1 MKRTLIFP
9 RYDEFPE
16 SLRRFL
22 KKSKVYDS
30 SCSPIARVYYIDKDV
45 GYYLKRSPKGS
56 LGREAAMMRFFH
68 SKGLSA
74 SVVEYLTEGEFDWML
89 TERVAGEDCTHATYL
104 SDPERL
110 CDTLA
115 ILLRQL
121 HEEGSEGC
129 PVSDR
134 MSGYFNKM
142 KENFEKGE
150 YDLSYLLPSVSK
162 LTVREA
168 YRLVNDNRAAFRS
181 DTLLH
186 GDYCLPNVILNDWS
200 FSGFIDLD
208 GGGVG
213 DRHVDLYW
221 GAWTLNFNLHTDK
234 YRDRFFDA
242 YGRDK
247 VDLDMIDLV
256 SAAEVFG

>member
-22 KKSKVYDS
+22 EKSKVYDS
-30 SCSPIARVYYIDKDV
+30 SCSPIAHVYYIDKDC

-56 LGREAAMMRFFH
+56 LERESAMTRYFH
-68 SKGLSA
+68 SKGLA
-74 SVVEYLTEGEFDWML
+74 TAVVEYLTEGDYDWML
-89 TERVAGEDCTHATYL
+89 TERVAGEDCTCAEYL
-104 SDPERL
+104 AEPRRL

-115 ILLRQL
+115 ELLREL
-121 HEEGSEGC
+121 HESGHDGC

-134 MSGYFNKM
+134 MSGYFERM
-142 KENFEKGE
+142 RENYERGE
-150 YDLSYLLPSVSK
+150 YDLSYLAPTLSK
-162 LTVREA
+162 MTADEA
-168 YRLVNDNRAAFRS
+168 YRFALGGRESLKS

-186 GDYCLPNVILNDWS
+186 GDYCLPNVMLDDWR

-208 GGGVG
+208 GAGVG
-213 DRHVDLYW
+213 DRHVDLFW
-221 GAWTLNFNLHTDK
+221 GAWTLNFNLKTDK
-234 YRDRFFDA
+234 YRERFFDA
-242 YGRDK
+242 YGRDR
-247 VDLDMIDLV
+247 VDGERLLLI